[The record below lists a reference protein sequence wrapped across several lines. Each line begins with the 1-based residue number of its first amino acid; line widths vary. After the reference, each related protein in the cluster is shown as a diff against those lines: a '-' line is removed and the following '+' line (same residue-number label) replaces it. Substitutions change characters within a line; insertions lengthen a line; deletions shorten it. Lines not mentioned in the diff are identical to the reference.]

1 MMDWHISWYI
11 LPAAF
16 ALDIIVGDPRR
27 LPHPVRWM
35 GLAIE
40 RFEPLFR
47 KFRGDLTLSGALFA
61 VVLILGTGLLA
72 FLVLAAA
79 HKVHPFLKILLE
91 TILIYYCISVRS
103 LDDAAMKVAHC
114 LARNKV
120 QAAKEKVA
128 MIVGR
133 DINNYDETGLARA
146 TVETVAENLVD
157 GVTAPLFFAAI
168 GGAPLVLAYKMTN
181 TLDSMVGYKNQTYR
195 QFGKAS
201 AIIDDVLNWI
211 PARLTVPVIA
221 LAAQILAGCGKR
233 SLKTAV
239 CEGANHASPNAGYPE
254 AAFAGALAVKLN
266 GPNYYHGKLVDK
278 PFIGVRFGK
287 TLAGHIKKAC
297 DLMLLSSVLWL
308 LVVGAASVIIKKLFS
323 SCSIFF

>member
-1 MMDWHISWYI
+1 MEWYPLFYI

-16 ALDIIVGDPRR
+16 ALDILLGDPRL

-40 RFEPLFR
+40 RFEPPFR
-47 KFRGDLTLSGALFA
+47 RIRMDLAFSGALFA
-61 VVLILGTGLLA
+61 VVLILATWLLA
-72 FLVLAAA
+72 LLVLAAA
-79 HKVHPFLKILLE
+79 QRLHPFFNTALE
-91 TILIYYCISVRS
+91 IILIYYCISIRS
-103 LDDAAMKVAHC
+103 LDNAAMEVKQC
-114 LARNKV
+114 LQQKKV
-120 QAAKEKVA
+120 QAAKKKVA

-133 DINNYDETGLARA
+133 DINNYNEAGLARA

-168 GGAPLVLAYKMTN
+168 GGAPLALAYKMTN

-195 QFGKAS
+195 QFGRAS
-201 AIIDDVLNWI
+201 ARIDDILNYL

-221 LAAQILAGCGKR
+221 LAAQILSGCGER

-278 PFIGVRFGK
+278 PYIGVRFGK
-287 TLAGHIKKAC
+287 TSPGHIQKAC

-308 LVVGAASVIIKKLFS
+308 LVVWGVSVVIK
-323 SCSIFF
+323 